1 MGETDYCS
9 GDKDCILI
17 HSLYN
22 NINSNLEDQNAK
34 LQSQV
39 QKITEIHSTDYQ
51 KSNYQI
57 TNIENHRFANIIMS
71 FVYYFLVLYIAYV
84 IFKLDSS
91 RVFKAIMLGAFIA
104 YPFIISNVEMLLY
117 EFVLYFYA
125 IITNTVYTKP
135 SY

>member
-1 MGETDYCS
+1 MSDGYCQ
-9 GDKDCILI
+9 GDNDCKLI

-57 TNIENHRFANIIMS
+57 TNIENHKFANTILTFIYS
-71 FVYYFLVLYIAYV
+71 FLFLYVAYV
-84 IFKLDSS
+84 IFKLDAS
-91 RVFKAIMLGAFIA
+91 RALKVAMIGVFIA
-104 YPFIISNVEMLLY
+104 YPFIINNVEMLLY
-117 EFVLYFYA
+117 EFVLYVYA
-125 IITNTVYTKP
+125 TLTNTVYTKP

>member
-1 MGETDYCS
+1 MNDDYCQ
-9 GDKDCILI
+9 GDNDCKLI

-57 TNIENHRFANIIMS
+57 TNIENHKFANTILTFIYS
-71 FVYYFLVLYIAYV
+71 FLFLYVAYV
-84 IFKLDSS
+84 IFKLDAS
-91 RVFKAIMLGAFIA
+91 RALKVAMIGAFIA
-104 YPFIISNVEMLLY
+104 YPFIINNVEMLLY
-117 EFVLYFYA
+117 EFVLYVYA
-125 IITNTVYTKP
+125 TLTNTVYTKP